1 MKEKTTVTDAD
12 TDWKLGALA
21 VQAHEAHKKLHDCIV
36 LVQGL
41 RDSLLAVI
49 DELPGD
55 REYKWELQADLGHA
69 LTGIYAASTKAATV
83 ARLARA
89 GVPD

>member
-1 MKEKTTVTDAD
+1 VTDTDTD
-12 TDWKLGALA
+12 TDWRAGALA
-21 VQAHEAHKKLHDCIV
+21 VQAHEAHQRLHDCIA

-55 REYKWELQADLGHA
+55 REYKWDLQADLGHA
-69 LTGIYAASTKAATV
+69 LTAIYAASTKAATV
-83 ARLARA
+83 ARLARSA
-89 GVPD
+89 VPD